1 MSNKKF
7 TGNSLRKILSDML
20 RGEHSLVEDEIPA
33 EYTSNMGKLVVAT
46 LITKTK
52 PEAPIDLF
60 SIVKKRKDPRC
71 QAGQILSNLKRRVR
85 VAAEGLPDP
94 GDENFP
100 ALKEGFER
108 FEKNVRATAF
118 LVDKRHLKLDEAK
131 RVGNKIVIPSIACRK
146 LLDLSDFGGEDYQL
160 CREFPFHKER
170 VPHTDLLG
178 SGFFVTPQ
186 KIITAAHVLERA
198 FIYDMKPEDVLII
211 RGHFAYDDQEKT
223 IDVYED
229 QLYKMFQKEF
239 FINERVQ
246 YGSMAG
252 DMAWIEV
259 EPYYNNP
266 YPFLPWTGSVS
277 SPIRNG
283 TKVYVLGHG
292 LGLPT
297 KLSIDGVVVNEAYT
311 ETKTMFQFRMRM
323 ILPGNS
329 GSPIFDAETHQL
341 VGIVAG
347 VHYIK
352 ATPELTRG
360 CTLLEVQSDE
370 KFGVIAT
377 HIQPFHNLS

>member
-7 TGNSLRKILSDML
+7 AASALRQILADML
-20 RGEHSLVEDEIPA
+20 GGKQSLVGTEIPA
-33 EYTSNMGKLVVAT
+33 EYASNMGKLVVAT
-46 LITKTK
+46 LVTKAK
-52 PEAPIDLF
+52 PGDSIDLF
-60 SIVKKRKDPRC
+60 SIIKGRKDPRC

-85 VAAEGLPDP
+85 DAAEGRPDV

-100 ALKEGFER
+100 ALKEGFEK
-108 FEKNVRATAF
+108 FEKNVMATAF
-118 LVDKRHLKLDEAK
+118 LVDKRPLKLDGAK
-131 RVGNKIVIPSIACRK
+131 RAGNKIIIPSIACRK

-160 CREFPFHKER
+160 CCEFPFHKEL
-170 VPHTDLLG
+170 VPNTDLLG
-178 SGFFVTPQ
+178 TGFFVTPQ

-198 FIYDMKPEDVLII
+198 FIYGMKPEDVLII
-211 RGHFAYDDQEKT
+211 RGHYAYNGREKT
-223 IDVYED
+223 IEVFED
-229 QLYKMFQKEF
+229 QLYVIVQKEF
-239 FINERVQ
+239 FINERIQ

-259 EPYYNNP
+259 APYYKNP
-266 YPFLPWTGSVS
+266 YSFLPWTGSIAA
-277 SPIRNG
+277 PIRKG

-297 KLSIDGVVVNEAYT
+297 KLSIDGVVVNDQYS

-329 GSPIFDAETHQL
+329 GSPIFDAETHEL

-352 ATPELTRG
+352 ATPQPDRG
-360 CTLLEVQSDE
+360 CTLLEVKSDE

-377 HIQPFHNLS
+377 HIQPFHDLK